1 MQLKTIQ
8 TKLETSSIDEVVAI
22 LDRKVEEIGANG
34 TADYVYRAINNIDSG
49 LSRIKEAIAELKS
62 IEKDMKEQKEII
74 KTGTSRW
81 LSSNGVTKL
90 QGDIVSSLTVSEKT
104 SSCELIITN
113 EESLINAGY
122 FKMSVDETAAKN
134 ALLNDVKLE
143 GAYLN
148 VTHNEDTI
156 KINKRKQK

>member
-8 TKLETSSIDEVVAI
+8 TKLETSSIDEVVVI

>member
-113 EESLINAGY
+113 AESLINAGY
-122 FKMSVDETAAKN
+122 FKMSVDETAVKN